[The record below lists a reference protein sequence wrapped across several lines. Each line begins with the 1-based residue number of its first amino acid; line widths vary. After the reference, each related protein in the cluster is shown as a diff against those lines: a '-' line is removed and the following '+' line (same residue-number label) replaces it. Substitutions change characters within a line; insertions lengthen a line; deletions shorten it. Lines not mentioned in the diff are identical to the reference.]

1 MNWFPKE
8 LRYMY
13 ISIPH
18 DLNNRIQLFLWLF
31 LVDSLIT
38 IQDEANDVTDGTAT
52 TGNQCLVR
60 LGDPNIR

>member
-8 LRYMY
+8 FRYML
-13 ISIPH
+13 ISFPH

-52 TGNQCLVR
+52 TGNQCLV
-60 LGDPNIR
+60 